1 MRKKATGY
9 RHQASGWG
17 VGRFLAALYTTRL
30 AAGWVA
36 VVVVCSSAC
45 LAGAGCKREAKAGA
59 GAGQVELTLDP
70 SPPVVG
76 DSRVTVTISDA
87 EGDAL
92 RGATVRLE
100 GNMNHAGMRP
110 SFADLEES
118 GEGRYVGTL
127 DFTMAGD
134 WYVVVTAKLADGGKV
149 EQIIDVPGVR
159 K

>member
-1 MRKKATGY
+1 MII
-9 RHQASGWG
+9 
-17 VGRFLAALYTTRL
+17 
-30 AAGWVA
+30 
-36 VVVVCSSAC
+36 C
-45 LAGAGCKREAKAGA
+45 AGCKREAKAGA
-59 GAGQVELTLDP
+59 GSGQVELSLDP

-87 EGDAL
+87 EGEPI
-92 RGATVRLE
+92 RGAAVRLE

-118 GEGRYVGTL
+118 GEGRYEGTL

-134 WYVVVTAKLADGGKV
+134 WYVVVTAKLADGARV
-149 EQIIDVPGVR
+149 ERIIDVPGVR